1 MAGMAD
7 LSLFGPLKALQEY
20 EFQESNLRYLKDSFI
35 MIFLYSFVR
44 NKLHLIFKER
54 LLHYFFPEKQL
65 HYELSGKLHYTFED
79 ED

>member
-1 MAGMAD
+1 MVGVAD

-20 EFQESNLRYLKDSFI
+20 GFQESNLLYLKDSSI
-35 MIFLYSFVR
+35 MIFFYSFLR

-54 LLHYFFPEKQL
+54 LFHYDFPEKQL
-65 HYELSGKLHYTFED
+65 HYEISGKLHYTFEE